1 MLTILL
7 GTIIIPAA
15 IAVAVV
21 LLMATSRSVKY
32 QCENCGGIFGLSPF
46 FAIAAPHMMG
56 KKFVRC
62 PRCGIVSWVSPM
74 HRER

>member
-1 MLTILL
+1 MFTNLL
-7 GTIIIPAA
+7 GTIIIPSA
-15 IAVAVV
+15 IAVAVI
-21 LLMATSRSVKY
+21 LLMAMSRSVQY
-32 QCENCGGIFGLSPF
+32 QCDNCGGIFSLSPF
-46 FAIAAPHMMG
+46 IAVAAPHMMG